1 MSPHSDQEYKKL
13 LTDVIQRQIMLLGP
27 TIAVTKAR
35 QVPGITVADDG
46 TVVSFTGDPQ
56 QLTQQLIEQFVELS
70 GLIVKKTMEPLLAS
84 YPGLTNVVTVNAG
97 GSLPQPTQPL
107 QSTPGP
113 QQTTTQPVQ
122 NMTLTQQNNQ
132 GLSQPMQKIVNG

>member
-56 QLTQQLIEQFVELS
+56 KLTQQLIEQFVELS
-70 GLIVKKTMEPLLAS
+70 GLIVRKTMEPLLAN
-84 YPGLTNVVTVNAG
+84 YPGLTNLVQMNSKIPTSNTA
-97 GSLPQPTQPL
+97 QPSQPL
-107 QSTPGP
+107 TSSN
-113 QQTTTQPVQ
+113 QTTTQPIQ
-122 NMTLTQQNNQ
+122 NATSNQQTVEQ
-132 GLSQPMQKIVNG
+132 TMPKIVN

>member
-13 LTDVIQRQIMLLGP
+13 LTEVIQRQIMLLGP

-35 QVPGITVADDG
+35 QVPGIAVADDG

-70 GLIVKKTMEPLLAS
+70 GLIVRKTMEPLLAS
-84 YPGLTNVVTVNAG
+84 YPGLTNVVTVNAR
-97 GSLPQPTQPL
+97 GSLPQPE
-107 QSTPGP
+107 QSLPRTPAP
-113 QQTTTQPVQ
+113 QQNTAQPVQ
-122 NMTLTQQNNQ
+122 TMTSPQQNQ
-132 GLSQPMQKIVNG
+132 QVVSQPMQKIVN

>member
-70 GLIVKKTMEPLLAS
+70 GLIVRKTMEPLLAN
-84 YPGLTNVVTVNAG
+84 YPALANVVSINNSSNQNFSQTTPPVNY
-97 GSLPQPTQPL
+97 
-107 QSTPGP
+107 QST
-113 QQTTTQPVQ
+113 QDNIQKQVAKPVS
-122 NMTLTQQNNQ
+122 NT
-132 GLSQPMQKIVNG
+132 VH

>member
-70 GLIVKKTMEPLLAS
+70 GLIVRKTMEPLLAS
-84 YPGLTNVVTVNAG
+84 YPGLTNIVQMNSKVSDSNTAQP
-97 GSLPQPTQPL
+97 PQPLTSSNQTTAQPI
-107 QSTPGP
+107 QNATSN
-113 QQTTTQPVQ
+113 QQTAE
-122 NMTLTQQNNQ
+122 
-132 GLSQPMQKIVNG
+132 QPMPKIVN